1 MKRFTRA
8 LIGFA
13 TGANGIELSETALV
27 LGRLTAFDE
36 LMLTHGVHGA
46 DLITAMRWAGNVTF
60 NGILTGHA
68 SPPVRTSEDGNCS

>member
-13 TGANGIELSETALV
+13 AGANGIELSETALV

-36 LMLTHGVHGA
+36 LVLADGVHGT
-46 DLITAMRWAGNVTF
+46 DLIAPMRWAGDVTF
-60 NGILTGHA
+60 DGILTGHA
-68 SPPVRTSEDGNCS
+68 WPPVRSNEDGNCS

>member
-13 TGANGIELSETALV
+13 TGANGIELTETALI
-27 LGRLTAFDE
+27 LGRLTALDE
-36 LMLTHGVHGA
+36 LMLAHGVHRA

-60 NGILTGHA
+60 NWILTGHT
-68 SPPVRTSEDGNCS
+68 SPPVRTNEGGSCS